1 MNFDKSIVIF
11 LPVMAKVLW
20 EQAYVTHKW
29 DWLKYIRFRRI
40 KGVRITEELVMTS
53 KWLLAVFKPSISNT
67 IHGRWHFTIV
77 QKS

>member
-29 DWLKYIRFRRI
+29 D
-40 KGVRITEELVMTS
+40 
-53 KWLLAVFKPSISNT
+53 
-67 IHGRWHFTIV
+67 
-77 QKS
+77 